1 MPKVTWCKTE
11 AMRQAEAGEEFF
23 RRLEAA
29 RRYENIS
36 VEMLIEKCGMNRMT
50 YYNRKKDPE
59 KLTAKEIRKL
69 AAAVKLTSTQEG
81 RDALLRLVG
90 AI

>member
-1 MPKVTWCKTE
+1 
-11 AMRQAEAGEEFF
+11 
-23 RRLEAA
+23 
-29 RRYENIS
+29 
-36 VEMLIEKCGMNRMT
+36 MT

-59 KLTAKEIRKL
+59 KLTAKEIRQL